1 MLKEFFMA
9 LEAKE
14 IMLGVRFS
22 GYGTFASVF
31 VSETEGRNPVY
42 RFEYLGGQFSVE
54 VKPTEVAN
62 PPEVGTPFFVQ
73 GRVRYNAYNGSIGL
87 VAEEKKQLSD
97 FSAEQFVAGLKI
109 FGAGV
114 VEEKKSTVMNRQ
126 TFLRV
131 AIKWQGGLHL
141 FSGLSPE
148 LFQKLPPRGS
158 YIRFELGVTSRSERT
173 QGGQQIQ
180 MMVPMLVSVTPETLA
195 TSIPKEPEKVQSPPP
210 SLRESMLGGRAAKTA

>member
-1 MLKEFFMA
+1 MA

-22 GYGTFASVF
+22 GYGTFASVYIP
-31 VSETEGRNPVY
+31 EAGGRSAVY

-54 VKPTEVAN
+54 VNESEALN
-62 PPEVGTPFFVQ
+62 PPEVGTAFFVQ
-73 GRVRYNAYNGSIGL
+73 GRVRYNAYNGSIAL
-87 VAEEKKQLSD
+87 VAEEKKRLME

-148 LFQKLPPRGS
+148 LYQKLPSRGS

-180 MMVPMLVSVTPETLA
+180 LMVPMLVSVTPETLA
-195 TSIPKEPEKVQSPPP
+195 VSAPKEPERVTPTSTP
-210 SLRESMLGGRAAKTA
+210 SATRSDSVLGGGRAKIA

>member
-1 MLKEFFMA
+1 MA
-9 LEAKE
+9 LDAKE

-22 GYGTFASVF
+22 GYGTFSSVYIP
-31 VSETEGRNPVY
+31 EGGGRSPVY

-54 VKPTEVAN
+54 VSDSESLN
-62 PPEVGTPFFVQ
+62 PPEVGTAFFVQ

-87 VAEEKKQLSD
+87 VAEEKKRLTE
-97 FSAEQFVAGLKI
+97 FSADQFVAGLRI
-109 FGAGV
+109 YGAGV

-148 LFQKLPPRGS
+148 LYQKLPQRGS
-158 YIRFELGVTSRSERT
+158 YVRFELGVTSRSERT

-180 MMVPMLVSVTPETLA
+180 LMVPMLVSVTPETLS
-195 TSIPKEPEKVQSPPP
+195 TTVPKEPDRVAPTSTTGR
-210 SLRESMLGGRAAKTA
+210 SESVLGTGTRAKIA

>member
-1 MLKEFFMA
+1 MA
-9 LEAKE
+9 IEAKE

-22 GYGTFASVF
+22 GYGTFLSVYTP
-31 VSETEGRNPVY
+31 EGEGRNPVF

-54 VKPTEVAN
+54 VSPTEAVN
-62 PPEVGTPFFVQ
+62 PPEVGSAFSVQ
-73 GRVRYNAYNGSIGL
+73 GRVRYNAYNGSIAL
-87 VAEEKKQLSD
+87 VAEEKKRLTE

-148 LFQKLPPRGS
+148 LYQKLPPRGS

-180 MMVPMLVSVTPETLA
+180 LLVPMLVSVTPETLA
-195 TSIPKEPEKVQSPPP
+195 SVTPKDKEPERTASSSP
-210 SLRESMLGGRAAKTA
+210 SLRESMLGGRTKAAS

>member
-1 MLKEFFMA
+1 MA
-9 LEAKE
+9 IEAKE
-14 IMLGVRFS
+14 IMLGVRFN
-22 GYGTFASVF
+22 GYGTFASVY
-31 VSETEGRNPVY
+31 VPDDAGRNPVY

-54 VKPTEVAN
+54 VNAEESVN
-62 PPEVGTPFFVQ
+62 PPAVGSPFYVE
-73 GRVRYNAYNGSIGL
+73 GRVRYNAFNGSIGL
-87 VAEEKKQLSD
+87 VAEKKKLLTE
-97 FSAEQFVAGLKI
+97 FSAEQFVAGLRI

-148 LFQKLPPRGS
+148 IYQRVPPRGS
-158 YIRFELGVTSRSERT
+158 YVRFELGVTSRSERT

-195 TSIPKEPEKVQSPPP
+195 SVTAPAKASEQVASPPP
-210 SLRESMLGGRAAKTA
+210 SPSIRESMLGGRNKAAS

>member
-1 MLKEFFMA
+1 MA
-9 LEAKE
+9 IEAKE
-14 IMLGVRFS
+14 IMLGIRFS

-31 VSETEGRNPVY
+31 VPEDTNRNPVY

-54 VKPTEVAN
+54 VSSEESFN
-62 PPEVGTPFFVQ
+62 PPVVGSPFYVE

-87 VAEEKKQLSD
+87 VAEKKKLLQE
-97 FSAEQFVAGLKI
+97 FSAEQFVAGLRI

-141 FSGLSPE
+141 FNGLSPE
-148 LFQKLPPRGS
+148 IYQRIPPRGS
-158 YIRFELGVTSRSERT
+158 YVRFELGVTSRSERT
-173 QGGQQIQ
+173 QGGQQVQ
-180 MMVPMLVSVTPETLA
+180 MMVPMLISVTPETLA
-195 TSIPKEPEKVQSPPP
+195 SVTTTPKVSEQVASPPP
-210 SLRESMLGGRAAKTA
+210 SIRESMLGGRNKAAS

>member
-1 MLKEFFMA
+1 MA
-9 LEAKE
+9 LDAKE

-22 GYGTFASVF
+22 GYGTFVSVYIP
-31 VSETEGRNPVY
+31 EGDGRNPIY

-54 VKPTEVAN
+54 VSESESLN
-62 PPEVGTPFFVQ
+62 PPEVGTAFFVQ

-87 VAEEKKQLSD
+87 IAEEKKRLSD
-97 FSAEQFVAGLKI
+97 FSAEQFVAGLRI

-148 LFQKLPPRGS
+148 LYQKLPQRGS
-158 YIRFELGVTSRSERT
+158 YVRFELGVTSRSERT

-180 MMVPMLVSVTPETLA
+180 LMVPMLVSVTPETLS
-195 TSIPKEPEKVQSPPP
+195 TSVPKEPDRVAPTPVSGR
-210 SLRESMLGGRAAKTA
+210 SESVLGTRAKIA